1 MYVMNFR
8 LIFFSL
14 VLFFS
19 QNCQIASLSNP
30 CDSESKDFFPQLIV
44 SASIE
49 GGFCQLQVVNA
60 GDLYRFTEFTFYKSI
75 PISVL
80 PKLGSK
86 SDVIIRPNLP
96 EGLYVDPNT
105 GALSGIPSSP
115 IERQN
120 YTVYRKGVALGQITI
135 QVRDLA
141 ATKVYGQL
149 GNLNCGDPYVNG
161 SCGSGGP
168 VTAEN
173 LSGPNAVITD
183 NFDGTYIASGNRVLY
198 YPASQTTATRVYGQ
212 HGLFTCDIANAH
224 TNQSCT
230 ALGSVAATTLNN
242 PRGIILDS
250 SNNLF
255 VADTG
260 ANRRLLVYENQSTI
274 PFRAIGVPDFF
285 TPGGGVASESNFYS
299 PIGLNLDNKGGI
311 YVSDSGNSRVLY
323 FPKDSNLATEV
334 YGQPDFVSN
343 GATTSASGLNS
354 NQGVV
359 SDYEGGIYIADTSNN
374 RVVYYP
380 KGSNVATKVYGQPTF
395 TSNAAATTSN
405 GLNNP
410 VAVSLDQSENLFV
423 ADLNGHRFLIYPK
436 TNVTSGMTATAV
448 VGQFG
453 NLNCGAD
460 NNNGSCGIGTPTA
473 QNLYRPTAIHF
484 DRQGRLYIADYSN
497 NRVLV
502 Y

>member
-1 MYVMNFR
+1 MNVR
-8 LIFFSL
+8 LIFVSL

-19 QNCQIASLSNP
+19 QNCQMASLSNP
-30 CDSESKDFFPQLIV
+30 CDSKSKDFFPQLIV

-49 GGFCQLQVVNA
+49 SGFCQFQVINT

-86 SDVIIRPNLP
+86 SDVMIRPNLP
-96 EGLYVDPNT
+96 EGLYIDPNT
-105 GALSGIPSSP
+105 GALLGMPTSAV
-115 IERQN
+115 ERQN
-120 YTVYRKGVALGQITI
+120 YTVFRKGVALGQISI

-141 ATKVYGQL
+141 ATMVYGQL
-149 GNLNCGDPYVNG
+149 GNLNCGLPYLTA
-161 SCGSGGP
+161 SDCSSGGP
-168 VTAEN
+168 VTADN

-183 NFDGTYIASGNRVLY
+183 NAGGVYISSGSRILY
-198 YPASQTTATRVYGQ
+198 YPSGQTTATRVYGQ
-212 HGLFTCDIANAH
+212 HGLFTCDIANAN
-224 TNQSCT
+224 TNQSCNPLG
-230 ALGSVAATTLNN
+230 ALAATTLNN
-242 PRGIILDS
+242 PRGIVLDAA
-250 SNNLF
+250 NNLF
-255 VADTG
+255 VADTNV
-260 ANRRLLVYENQSTI
+260 NRRLLVYANQNTV
-274 PFRAIGVPDFF
+274 PFRAIGVPDFV

-299 PIGLNLDNKGGI
+299 PIGLNLDSKGGI

-323 FPKDSNLATEV
+323 FPKDSNIATEV

-359 SDYEGGIYIADTSNN
+359 SDSEGGIYIADTSNN

-380 KGSNVATKVYGQPTF
+380 KGSNVATKVYGQPNF
-395 TSNAAATTSN
+395 TSNTAATTSN

-410 VAVSLDQSENLFV
+410 VAVALDQSENLFV
-423 ADLNGHRFLIYPK
+423 ADLNGHRVLIYPK
-436 TNVTSGMTATAV
+436 TNITSGMTATAV

-473 QNLYRPTAIHF
+473 QNLYRPTYTHF
-484 DRQGRLYIADYSN
+484 DKQGRLYITDYSN